1 MLENSTL
8 PANPSSPASDR
19 RAEEVAGD
27 GGSVSVGLEEE
38 ERAGLEQ
45 GYRNWAGNRWP
56 RQETLALLKI
66 RSDMDAEFKAATAKM
81 PLWEEVSR
89 KMGEAGYSR
98 DAKKCKEKFENIYKY
113 HKRTRETRCGRSAGK
128 TYKYFEQL
136 EAIEQHHFEHIPP
149 AETVQAETAETA
161 ATIPKDGVSHALP
174 PCSSIQHQLSSF
186 VDNSTPTTSCSSKE
200 SEGTHK
206 KKRRVTEFFEKL
218 MKQVIDKQENLQT
231 KFVEVMDKYEQD
243 RVARE
248 EAWKMQEMARIERE
262 REQLAQERSV
272 AAAKDSAVLAFLQ
285 KFSEQ
290 AASVH
295 MPPGQACSV
304 QIPNQPSSVQ
314 LPMQACS
321 VQLPNQSS
329 SVQLPVQASAVRVQM
344 PDNSPLANTVTD
356 KQKKDE
362 DWERL
367 HRSLERPDKNN
378 GRSHTPIGS
387 TRWPREEVED
397 LIKLRSNYDLQY
409 QENGS
414 KGHLWEEI
422 SASMKKLGY
431 DRNAKRCKEKWENIN
446 KYYRRLKDSNK
457 KRPED
462 SKTCAYYNVLDALY
476 NKKTSRA
483 ENQVDSNYELRP
495 EELLMHMMS
504 GQEEQQQPESVTQNG
519 DGDNVEKIQEDNGN
533 GEGVGD
539 VAGDGYRIVA
549 ANPSPMEQ
557 DNPSVAI
564 MS

>member
-1 MLENSTL
+1 MLENSTF
-8 PANPSSPASDR
+8 PVNPSSPTTDR
-19 RAEEVAGD
+19 SAEEVAGD

-56 RQETLALLKI
+56 RPETLALLKI
-66 RSDMDAEFKAATAKM
+66 RSDMDAEFKAASPKL

-113 HKRTRETRCGRSAGK
+113 HKRTRESRGARSAGK

-136 EAIEQHHFEHIPP
+136 EAIEQHHSEHPPP
-149 AETVQAETAETA
+149 AETVQASTAETA
-161 ATIPKDGVSHALP
+161 AASPKDGVSNAI
-174 PCSSIQHQLSSF
+174 PCSSMQHQLSSF

-231 KFVEVMDKYEQD
+231 KFVEVLDKYEQE
-243 RVARE
+243 RIARE
-248 EAWKMQEMARIERE
+248 EAWKMQELTRIERE
-262 REQLAQERSV
+262 RELLAQERSV
-272 AAAKDSAVLAFLQ
+272 AAAKDAAVLAFLQ

-290 AASVH
+290 AASVNL
-295 MPPGQACSV
+295 PSQSCSV
-304 QIPNQPSSVQ
+304 QIPNQPSSVH
-314 LPMQACS
+314 LPLQACS
-321 VQLPNQSS
+321 VQLPNQVSS
-329 SVQLPVQASAVRVQM
+329 AQLPVQASAVRVQM
-344 PDNSPLANTVTD
+344 PANSSVANTVSE

-362 DWERL
+362 DWELVR
-367 HRSLERPDKNN
+367 RSLESPDKNN
-378 GRSHTPIGS
+378 GRSRTPTNS
-387 TRWPREEVED
+387 TRWPREEVSD
-397 LIKLRSNYDLQY
+397 LIRLRSNYDLQY

-422 SASMKKLGY
+422 AASMKKLGY

-462 SKTCAYYNVLDALY
+462 SKTCAYVEMLDSLY
-476 NKKTSRA
+476 NKKNSKG
-483 ENQVDSNYELRP
+483 ENQADKNYDLRP

-504 GQEEQQQPESVTQNG
+504 GQEEQQQQPESATQNG
-519 DGDNVEKIQEDNGN
+519 DSQNVEKIQGDNGSI
-533 GEGVGD
+533 EGVGD